1 MTPRTTIALLLIGV
15 ALTFG
20 AVACGGDDNSSAGG
34 DTTTEATTTE
44 AMTTEETTTG
54 EAGGSS
60 TLKGETGPGFT
71 IEVSQNGEDAETVK
85 AGTYTLE
92 VEDKS
97 DQHNFHLMG
106 PGVDEEVTDVPFV
119 GEKSITVTLKK
130 GTYTYQCDPH
140 ASSGMKGT
148 FTVN

>member
-1 MTPRTTIALLLIGV
+1 MTARTTIALLIVGAAF
-15 ALTFG
+15 ALG
-20 AVACGGDDNSSAGG
+20 AVACGGNGNSSAGG
-34 DTTTEATTTE
+34 ETTTETT
-44 AMTTEETTTG
+44 TTEETTTEEMTTG
-54 EAGGSS
+54 ENAASK

-71 IEVSQNGEDAETVK
+71 IEVSQNGADAETVK

-97 DQHNFHLMG
+97 DIHNFRLTG
-106 PGVDEEVTDVPFV
+106 PGLNKEITTVPFT
-119 GEKSITVTLKK
+119 GEKSVTVTLRK

-148 FTVN
+148 FTVT